1 MREIEKLSSKFFCSI
16 LYLAKEGEVKRFIPF
31 FFFFF
36 LVLCFFLRSY
46 LSCHILM
53 DSTNED
59 ASLPFRLFAIN
70 QCLSS
75 R

>member
-36 LVLCFFLRSY
+36 FSFVL
-46 LSCHILM
+46 
-53 DSTNED
+53 
-59 ASLPFRLFAIN
+59 LPAVIPKLPHFNGFY
-70 QCLSS
+70 
-75 R
+75 

>member
-36 LVLCFFLRSY
+36 FFFFFLK
-46 LSCHILM
+46 LE
-53 DSTNED
+53 DVSTED
-59 ASLPFRLFAIN
+59 GSKIGLLEVVLI
-70 QCLSS
+70 
-75 R
+75 